1 MSRSCRVIAL
11 FAFPVASLLLASAL
25 VSCSAGSFSEGLE
38 DSIQP
43 GSLLRE
49 TAGMPA
55 SIAEAMTVS
64 SDYIRGIDDAISV
77 CMRSHGFEY
86 YPPQNEGGNRISVWG
101 FDRSTADYAE
111 EFGFGI
117 TNGAIVGFAVE
128 SEQSSDYL
136 RSLTPDEYTAYR
148 VALEGEDSLKEP
160 GASTLRIGGCRREA
174 RDSVEAPPWYDNWE
188 WLDAVGKQLAE
199 RMSTDPRIIEIE
211 EKWIKCMA
219 TLGYDGLTSVE
230 ELSNSLH
237 DEFIQLWQTF
247 VPLRDFNDGHEFLA
261 ALGDESRA
269 KFEAFRAKEIELAVA
284 SYECSSEDEAR
295 VAAISHEI
303 EQSIIESNPLN

>member
-1 MSRSCRVIAL
+1 MILEVIRKGSTIA
-11 FAFPVASLLLASAL
+11 ASLLLASAL
-25 VSCSAGSFSEGLE
+25 FACSVVSSSEGLE
-38 DSIQP
+38 DSIRP

-55 SIAEAMTVS
+55 SISEGMTVS
-64 SDYIRGIDDAISV
+64 SDYIREIDDAIAV
-77 CMRSHGFEY
+77 CMRLHGFEY
-86 YPPQNEGGNRISVWG
+86 FPAENESENRIAAWG
-101 FDRSTADYAE
+101 FEQSTADYAE

-117 TNGAIVGFAVE
+117 ASGVIVGFAVE

-136 RSLTPDEYTAYR
+136 RSLTPDKYTAYR

-160 GASTLRIGGCRREA
+160 GSSSLKIGGCRREA
-174 RDSVEAPPWYDNWE
+174 RDSVKAPPWYDNWE
-188 WLDAVGKQLAE
+188 WFDAVGKQLAE
-199 RMSTDPRIIEIE
+199 RMSADPRIIEIE

-230 ELSNSLH
+230 ELSTSLH
-237 DEFIQLWQTF
+237 DEFIQHWQTF

-261 ALGDESRA
+261 ALDDESKAR
-269 KFEAFRAKEIELAVA
+269 FEAFRAKEIELAVA
-284 SYECSSEDEAR
+284 SYECSFEDEAT
-295 VAAISHEI
+295 VAAISREI